1 MEKLCHVNV
10 GKTVIVKQLFSKN
23 LLRERMMALG
33 ITKGTLIKVVLK
45 GPGDNLTLYKIRD
58 TLIALRKEEASLIA
72 IQQVNFNQ
80 CCKGE

>member
-10 GKTVIVKQLFSKN
+10 GKTVVVKQIFSKN

-33 ITKGTLIKVVLK
+33 ITKGTLIEVILK
-45 GPGDNLTLYKIRD
+45 GPGDNLTVYKIRD

-72 IQQVNFNQ
+72 IQQIKFNQ
-80 CCKGE
+80 YYKGE